1 MTINTFSEL
10 LMVFAQTLLLF
21 SSDQSTDDTH
31 SLLFFSF
38 LLQGPLTNDLDAE
51 LERLREK
58 E

>member
-1 MTINTFSEL
+1 MSEAYMTINTFSQL

-38 LLQGPLTNDLDAE
+38 LFFSFAGTINQ
-51 LERLREK
+51 
-58 E
+58 